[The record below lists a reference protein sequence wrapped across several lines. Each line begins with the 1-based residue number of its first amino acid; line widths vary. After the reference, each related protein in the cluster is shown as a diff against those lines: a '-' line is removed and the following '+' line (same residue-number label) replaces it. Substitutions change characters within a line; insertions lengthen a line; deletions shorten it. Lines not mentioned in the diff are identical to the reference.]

1 MFVYYDNEETV
12 NMRLGNEMT
21 DDIQIVEIGD
31 RSKKALYTREILEK
45 LPEWFGNK
53 QALDEY
59 VQKVKE
65 IPYYAALDIKG
76 KCIGFFSIKIHY
88 QHTGD
93 IFVCGV
99 LPEHQHNGVGK
110 ALYHAVEKL
119 FIQNDCKYVIVKTL
133 SDVVNFEPYAQ
144 TRRFYKSIGFEPL
157 ITLTEMWDEENP
169 CLIMF
174 KSLV

>member
-1 MFVYYDNEETV
+1 MTETFPQEAQ
-12 NMRLGNEMT
+12 EMI

-65 IPYYAALDIKG
+65 IPYYAALDIEG

-99 LPEHQHNGVGK
+99 LPERQHNGVGK
-110 ALYHAVEKL
+110 ALYHAVEKFL
-119 FIQNDCKYVIVKTL
+119 ILNDCKYVIVKTL
-133 SDVVNFEPYAQ
+133 SDAVNFEPYAQ